1 MLGKPGK
8 KFSCCHCH
16 QRETFWS
23 SLYWRR
29 VLSGLYMHYFSSV
42 LSTQITLSH
51 PPTPIPRLGALAKI
65 QHDVNTALIGSQLH
79 MSSFTPELKKSKM
92 PSQHPPKEQ
101 RQTLCQAVGY
111 SLLKKAKNIRGVPF
125 TQGLWSWQPLKHEET
140 LREQG
145 RDAIYWFQ
153 PCYNDL
159 WKHFQFF
166 PHYMCDFH
174 PNLPIL
180 TAKYLHRIRD
190 KEKNKRKYS
199 TQNGKILKS
208 QFQNS

>member
-111 SLLKKAKNIRGVPF
+111 SLLTKAKNIRGMPF
-125 TQGLWSWQPLKHEET
+125 TQSEADSPWSMKKPWGNRAEMPSTGFNPATTIYGNISSFSPTTCVIFT
-140 LREQG
+140 L
-145 RDAIYWFQ
+145 ICPF
-153 PCYNDL
+153 
-159 WKHFQFF
+159 
-166 PHYMCDFH
+166 
-174 PNLPIL
+174 
-180 TAKYLHRIRD
+180 
-190 KEKNKRKYS
+190 
-199 TQNGKILKS
+199 
-208 QFQNS
+208 